1 MAVSLIEMRELRKTY
16 RMGDVEVHALRGID
30 LSIEDGECVAI
41 MGPSGSGKST
51 MMNMLGCLDRP
62 SSGSWLLRGEE
73 ISAKSDDELATLRNQ
88 TLGFIFQSFNLLNR
102 ASALSNVEMP
112 LMYRGVSRTERN
124 QRAREALERVGLGGR
139 MHHTPLELSGG
150 QQQRVAIARALVGS
164 PQVILADEPTG
175 NLDSRSGIEVMT
187 ILQDMNLQGITLIMV
202 THDDDIAKH
211 CKRIIR
217 LRDGRIYEDFL
228 NPNWIKASETLAKLP
243 PREEGDQ

>member
-1 MAVSLIEMRELRKTY
+1 MAVSLIEMRELKKTY

-62 SSGSWLLRGEE
+62 TSGSWLLRGEE
-73 ISAKSDDELATLRNQ
+73 IASKSDDELAVLRNQ

-112 LMYRGVSRTERN
+112 LMYRGVGRTERN
-124 QRAREALERVGLGGR
+124 QRAQEALERVGLGGR

-211 CKRIIR
+211 CKRIIK
-217 LRDGRIYEDFL
+217 LRDGRIYEDVL
-228 NPNWIKASETLAKLP
+228 NLNWIKASETLAKLP